1 MGGFEE
7 SGARVI
13 FQPTRPLRGATD
25 VFAEMLEEEK
35 FQPTR
40 PLRGATGT
48 YTPKSTQIFIS
59 THAPLAGR
67 DRVRPAA
74 PSARRYFNPRAPCG
88 ARPTMAARLTD
99 RQKKFQPTRPLR
111 GATLPARRR
120 SMRNRI
126 STHAPLAGRDYLR
139 GETDDPGIK
148 ISTHAPLAGRD
159 SKSVQITMHIFA
171 ITDKF
176 QMLLHRMP
184 PVRAFC
190 SFLMQENHADFGC
203 EPPK

>member
-1 MGGFEE
+1 MSQISTHAPLAGRDMGGFEE

-67 DRVRPAA
+67 DRLSFADH
-74 PSARRYFNPRAPCG
+74 PC
-88 ARPTMAARLTD
+88 
-99 RQKKFQPTRPLR
+99 
-111 GATLPARRR
+111 
-120 SMRNRI
+120 
-126 STHAPLAGRDYLR
+126 
-139 GETDDPGIK
+139 
-148 ISTHAPLAGRD
+148 
-159 SKSVQITMHIFA
+159 
-171 ITDKF
+171 
-176 QMLLHRMP
+176 
-184 PVRAFC
+184 
-190 SFLMQENHADFGC
+190 
-203 EPPK
+203 